1 VGLRIALV
9 AGVLLLDSKTQHAQ
23 GVSDQKLWLEG
34 TGEAEL
40 GPHLRL
46 AASTSLRSGADSGVD
61 QFRFDAALGYRLDE
75 HFAFAGRYYVMFRD
89 GYAPLD
95 TQDETRHRVAGDL
108 NVRVRPQR
116 FELFYRLRLQ
126 YTTYPFESDHF
137 HLRNKLGAAYAV
149 TKKVAPYV
157 ALELIF
163 LASPNAEYRETRF
176 YVGVDW
182 RIKKRIGLDVYYMR
196 QQEENVRMPE
206 QNDILGGQ
214 LTYTFVRNKK
224 KDGQTSAVDPD

>member
-1 VGLRIALV
+1 MGLRIALV
-9 AGVLLLDSKTQHAQ
+9 AVVLLLGSKTLHAQ

-46 AASTSLRSGADSGVD
+46 AGSTSLRSGADSGVD

-75 HFAFAGRYYVMFRD
+75 HFAFAGRYYLMFRD

-95 TQDETRHRVAGDL
+95 TQDETRHRVAGDFS
-108 NVRVRPQR
+108 VRVRPQR
-116 FELFYRLRLQ
+116 LELSYRLRLQ
-126 YTTYPFESDHF
+126 YTTYSLESDHV

-149 TKKVAPYV
+149 NKKVAPYV
-157 ALELIF
+157 ALELIY
-163 LASPNAEYRETRF
+163 LASPKNEYRETRV

-196 QQEENVRMPE
+196 QEEENVRTPE
-206 QNDILGGQ
+206 QNDILGVQ
-214 LTYTFVRNKK
+214 LRYTFVRNKK
-224 KDGQTSAVDPD
+224 KDDQPSAADPD